1 MNEIKA
7 QFGSKF
13 QQNKSF
19 ELEEEEE
26 FEEEISS
33 NSSTEEI
40 KKFDN
45 KLKNVFDRLS
55 KIEQTMFKLITTNP
69 KKRFEYDKI
78 LNQKIING

>member
-19 ELEEEEE
+19 ELEEELE

-33 NSSTEEI
+33 DSSTEEI

-55 KIEQTMFKLITTNP
+55 KIE
-69 KKRFEYDKI
+69 
-78 LNQKIING
+78 